1 MIKIGVTG
9 GIGSGK
15 SVFCELFRLQGIPVY
30 DADARAK
37 DLNNSSQIIRENLIH
52 FFGEDLYKEGQLN
65 KKLFASII
73 FNDPEKL
80 KLANSII
87 HPELAKDFIKWSEL
101 KRHFPYVVIDAA
113 VLIEARFQN
122 LVNLTVTVTAP
133 QELRIKRAAD
143 RDKVPVSL
151 IEERLRNQINED
163 DRLRLSDYIIYND
176 NEHSLIKQ
184 YSDLIAYISKNL

>member
-122 LVNLTVTVTAP
+122 LVNLTVSVTAP

>member
-87 HPELAKDFIKWSEL
+87 HPELAKDFIKWSEV